1 MKGIRTMKRL
11 VVAFLL
17 SAIAA
22 HAQSIFIVRHAEK
35 ASSERDTAL
44 SDVGFK
50 RADCLAKTLRDAQI
64 KSGFVTEFKR
74 TQQTAEPEMKQAGV
88 TATVVPAADFAQTAA
103 LAKKAAAT
111 GNVLIVGHS
120 NTVPQIV
127 QSLAGEATSGQ
138 AAAMSDSEYDRLTIV
153 QFSGDAKPQVT
164 TLHYCITEP
173 LRNK

>member
-1 MKGIRTMKRL
+1 MKRL

-44 SDVGFK
+44 SDAGFK
-50 RADCLAKTLRDAQI
+50 RAVCLAKTLRDTQI
-64 KSGFVTEFKR
+64 KFGFVTEFKR
-74 TQQTAEPEMKQAGV
+74 TQQTAEAEMKQARV
-88 TATVVPAADFAQTAA
+88 TATVIPAADVAQTAA

-127 QSLAGEATSGQ
+127 QSLTGEATPGQ
-138 AAAMSDSEYDRLTIV
+138 APAAAMSDSEYDRLTIV

-164 TLHYCITEP
+164 TLHYCISE
-173 LRNK
+173 LFSNKIDLN